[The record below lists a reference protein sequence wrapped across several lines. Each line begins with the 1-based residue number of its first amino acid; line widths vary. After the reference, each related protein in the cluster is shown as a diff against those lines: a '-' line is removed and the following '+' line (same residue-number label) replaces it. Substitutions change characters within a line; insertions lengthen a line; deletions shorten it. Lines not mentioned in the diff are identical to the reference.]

1 MAMIPRA
8 ATKDDMAQLVALHA
22 QAWCETYPGLLPEA
36 EIERMTAPDRLTAL
50 WAFIQGQAEAR
61 VAILPGAGFAAMG
74 PQRDAALRVG
84 YPEELWAIYL
94 LTSAQGAGHGR
105 ALLAAVAGRVPF
117 SVLVL
122 DGNMRA
128 IRFYERAGGKLRDRR
143 PDRIGQTEIVELQF
157 GWKEGALAARS
168 GSPDGDM

>member
-1 MAMIPRA
+1 MIPRA

-94 LTSAQGAGHGR
+94 LRSAQGAGHGR
-105 ALLAAVAGRVPF
+105 ALLASVAGRAAF

-122 DGNMRA
+122 EGNVGA
-128 IRFYERAGGKLRDRR
+128 IRFYERAGGQFLDRR
-143 PDRIGQTEIVELQF
+143 ADLIGQSEIVELQY
-157 GWKEGALAARS
+157 GWKGGGFRAGRGGPEAGT
-168 GSPDGDM
+168 